1 MSEELEEPAPTNEPG
16 PSPTPPPPPPPPPPP
31 RNLPRREVWSFSP
44 PSHLPQPLVPLVQ
57 PKAKTRGYLTP
68 GERIVLGDGDP
79 IVWKSA
85 VLLQKSNT
93 YNKSSYY
100 WYWAEEESG
109 LAGEGFLLQGE
120 PWGVLRPPYTD
131 VHVPTAHF
139 AFQPPTSSNQLPAL
153 DGTNTTPGSLH
164 SSHSYSPHIS
174 GPVLNPG
181 ADSLP
186 PYQPLNSFTA
196 PPSGGFS
203 PTPIPFYH
211 YQTSYFSAQASR
223 LPLPPRSTPPPPFP
237 PATTSEDFLLNW
249 CRTDSSAGS
258 SSSHR
263 HQSHH

>member
-1 MSEELEEPAPTNEPG
+1 ML
-16 PSPTPPPPPPPPPPP
+16 
-31 RNLPRREVWSFSP
+31 
-44 PSHLPQPLVPLVQ
+44 
-57 PKAKTRGYLTP
+57 
-68 GERIVLGDGDP
+68 
-79 IVWKSA
+79 
-85 VLLQKSNT
+85 SNF
-93 YNKSSYY
+93 YV
-100 WYWAEEESG
+100 
-109 LAGEGFLLQGE
+109 
-120 PWGVLRPPYTD
+120 PWGVFRPPYTD

-153 DGTNTTPGSLH
+153 DGANTTPGSLH

-186 PYQPLNSFTA
+186 PYQPLNSFMA

-203 PTPIPFYH
+203 PTPTPTFYP
-211 YQTSYFSAQASR
+211 YQTPYFPPQTSR

-249 CRTDSSAGS
+249 WRTDSSAGS

>member
-1 MSEELEEPAPTNEPG
+1 ML
-16 PSPTPPPPPPPPPPP
+16 
-31 RNLPRREVWSFSP
+31 
-44 PSHLPQPLVPLVQ
+44 
-57 PKAKTRGYLTP
+57 
-68 GERIVLGDGDP
+68 
-79 IVWKSA
+79 
-85 VLLQKSNT
+85 SNF
-93 YNKSSYY
+93 Y
-100 WYWAEEESG
+100 
-109 LAGEGFLLQGE
+109 E
-120 PWGVLRPPYTD
+120 PWGVFRPPYTD

-203 PTPIPFYH
+203 PTPTPFYP
-211 YQTSYFSAQASR
+211 YQTPYFPAQTSR
-223 LPLPPRSTPPPPFP
+223 LPLPPRSAPPPPFP

-263 HQSHH
+263 HQSHY